1 MRKTLL
7 TLAAGLTFAG
17 CTTGP
22 GIQPMSGAPGVYFLV
37 RESPTQFPPADKL
50 AEESRTEAAAY
61 CDAQG
66 GDLDVLEAQASKG
79 WNMTGNVPIF
89 KMRFR
94 CTLRTAAQAASATP
108 R

>member
-7 TLAAGLTFAG
+7 TLAAGLAFAG

-37 RESPTQFPPADKL
+37 RESPTQYPPADQL
-50 AEESRTEAAAY
+50 AEASRAEATAY

-94 CTLRTAAQAASATP
+94 CTPRAAAQAASGTP
-108 R
+108 K